1 MREHTPRGMEWVCLQ
16 IFRCGR
22 GQENIIKARV
32 VSVVAPSAPLATPLA
47 GCLYIFNTSS
57 RRRLFYI
64 FLRIV

>member
-32 VSVVAPSAPLATPLA
+32 VSVVAPSALL
-47 GCLYIFNTSS
+47 GS
-57 RRRLFYI
+57 RR
-64 FLRIV
+64 